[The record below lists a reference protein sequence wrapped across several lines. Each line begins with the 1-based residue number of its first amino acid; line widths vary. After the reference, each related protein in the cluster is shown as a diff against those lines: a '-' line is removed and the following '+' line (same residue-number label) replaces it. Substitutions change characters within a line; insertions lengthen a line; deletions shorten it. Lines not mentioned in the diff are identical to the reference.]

1 MVKTLSN
8 EAVTSS
14 PNGTK
19 KQRKKQARQEAKAML
34 RLERAKKNEQKAAKK
49 TTKAQAQLE
58 AYRMRIHKIE
68 ARLAEIRN
76 PHRNEPARDT
86 QGASSH
92 GQERQ
97 SGMAEAFSSTSEQE
111 TSQDPSE
118 NHATM
123 SHFPD
128 NEAASSPESSSEEE
142 DHTDITHEQETNPPV
157 ENDAYV
163 PEHSDVESPF
173 AEEGQ

>member
-8 EAVTSS
+8 EEVTSS

-49 TTKAQAQLE
+49 ANKAQAQLE

-68 ARLAEIRN
+68 ARLAEIRT
-76 PHRNEPARDT
+76 PDHDEPTQDT
-86 QGASSH
+86 QGASPH
-92 GQERQ
+92 GQEHQ
-97 SGMAEAFSSTSEQE
+97 PGIVEALSSTSEQE
-111 TSQDPSE
+111 TSHGSSG
-118 NHATM
+118 NRATM
-123 SHFPD
+123 SHSPD
-128 NEAASSPESSSEEE
+128 NEAASSSEG
-142 DHTDITHEQETNPPV
+142 DDNTYT
-157 ENDAYV
+157 
-163 PEHSDVESPF
+163 PEHSDVKSPF

>member
-1 MVKTLSN
+1 MAKTLSN
-8 EAVTSS
+8 EAATSS

-34 RLERAKKNEQKAAKK
+34 KLEQAKKNEQKAAKK

-68 ARLAEIRN
+68 ARLVEIRN
-76 PHRNEPARDT
+76 PHHDEPARDT
-86 QGASSH
+86 QNASSH
-92 GQERQ
+92 DQEHQ
-97 SGMAEAFSSTSEQE
+97 PAIAEALSSTSEQE
-111 TSQDPSE
+111 TSQGTSE

-123 SHFPD
+123 SHSPD
-128 NEAASSPESSSEEE
+128 NEVTSSPEEE
-142 DHTDITHEQETNPPV
+142 DHADTMRERETNPPV
-157 ENDAYV
+157 DNDAYI